1 MSRDQGGAGPT
12 TPMAFERQIRGAL
25 IIAAIAMVGYLGLA
39 ASGDRA
45 LVLDGLGRLHPWQW
59 LALLGLSLFNYGLR
73 FLRWH
78 GYLLALGSRVH
89 WRPHLAIYL
98 AGFAFTVS
106 PGKAGEAVRSVYL
119 RAAGVPWSQSLA
131 TLTLER
137 LLDLAAMVMLAALA
151 IGVFADYAWAASL
164 LVLTVAGGLFVATRP
179 GVIQAVLERLPAT
192 RRDGKVARGIAAV
205 LHDSRR
211 LLAPAPLLTGLL
223 LGLLAWGAEALGF
236 WFLLDWLGADFDL
249 LRAMGTYAV
258 SMLAGAASFLPG
270 GVGGAEAAMV
280 ALVLAGG
287 AEMGTAV
294 LATVVC
300 RATTLWFAV
309 ALGIGAL
316 MLLARRRTGGPD

>member
-1 MSRDQGGAGPT
+1 MSSDQRSADPT

-45 LVLDGLGRLHPWQW
+45 LMLDGLGRLHPWQW
-59 LALLGLSLFNYGLR
+59 LTLLGLSLFNYALR

-78 GYLLALGSRVH
+78 GYLLALGSRVR
-89 WRPHLAIYL
+89 WWPHLMIYL

-119 RAAGVPWSQSLA
+119 RAEGVPWSQSLA

-137 LLDLAAMVMLAALA
+137 LLDLAAMVMLATLALS
-151 IGVFADYAWAASL
+151 VFADYAWAASL
-164 LVLTVAGGLFVATRP
+164 LVLTVAGGLFLATRP

-205 LHDSRR
+205 LQDSRR
-211 LLAPAPLLTGLL
+211 LLAPAPLLAGLL
-223 LGLLAWGAEALGF
+223 LGVVAWGAEALGF
-236 WFLLDWLGADFDL
+236 WFLLDWLGADFDP

-294 LATVVC
+294 LATVIC
-300 RATTLWFAV
+300 RAATLWFAV
-309 ALGIGAL
+309 ALGIGTL
-316 MLLARRRTGGPD
+316 MLIARRRASSLD